1 MGVQLKRKPTWK
13 QLFIGLAGANGI
25 LLILFFV
32 LLLWPVSESEV
43 PEKAFIE
50 EEPGAEFTVNSSKQN
65 LNELVNEYVD
75 KFMKDQDDKY
85 TVDFGGENVRLL
97 GSIDAF
103 HTEIP
108 ISITLDP
115 LVQENGD
122 LVLYTSEM
130 SLGLLQ
136 LPEKKILEYVKK
148 ELETPDWVNIDPSSQ
163 SIYIGV
169 TQMEVKSNFK
179 VKVQSFDLKNDQITF
194 RIKVPNKTLGL

>member
-1 MGVQLKRKPTWK
+1 MRVQLKGKPTWK
-13 QLFIGLAGANGI
+13 QLFLGLAGANGI
-25 LLILFFV
+25 LFILFFV
-32 LLLWPVSESEV
+32 LLLWPVSETEI

-50 EEPGAEFTVNSSKQN
+50 EEPGAEFTVTSSKQN

-75 KFMKDQDDKY
+75 KFMKDQSDKY

-97 GSIDAF
+97 GSIEAF
-103 HTEIP
+103 QTDIP
-108 ISITLDP
+108 FSITLEP
-115 LVQENGD
+115 AVQENGD
-122 LVLYTSEM
+122 LVLYTSDM

-148 ELETPDWVNIDPSSQ
+148 ELATPDWVNIDPSNQ

-169 TQMEVKSNFK
+169 TQMDVKSNFK

>member
-1 MGVQLKRKPTWK
+1 MRIQLKRKPSWK
-13 QLFIGLAGANGI
+13 QLFIGLAGVNAI
-25 LLILFFV
+25 VFILFFA
-32 LLLWPVSESEV
+32 LLLWPVSGAEM
-43 PEKAFIE
+43 PEKAYIE

-75 KFMKDQDDKY
+75 KFMKDQSDKY
-85 TVDFGGENVRLL
+85 TVDFGENVRLL
-97 GSIDAF
+97 GSIEAF
-103 HTEIP
+103 QTEIP
-108 ISITLDP
+108 ISIILEP
-115 LVQENGD
+115 SVQENGD
-122 LVLYTSEM
+122 LVLYASDM

-148 ELETPDWVNIDPSSQ
+148 ELETPNWVNIDPSSQ

-169 TQMEVKSNFK
+169 TQMEVKSKFK

>member
-1 MGVQLKRKPTWK
+1 MRIQLKRKPSWK
-13 QLFIGLAGANGI
+13 QLFIGLAGVNAIVFI
-25 LLILFFV
+25 LVFA
-32 LLLWPVSESEV
+32 LLLWPVSGAEM
-43 PEKAFIE
+43 PEKAYIE

-75 KFMKDQDDKY
+75 KLMKDQSDKY
-85 TVDFGGENVRLL
+85 TVDFGENVRLL
-97 GSIDAF
+97 GSIEAF
-103 HTEIP
+103 QTEIP
-108 ISITLDP
+108 ISIILEP
-115 LVQENGD
+115 SVQENGD
-122 LVLYTSEM
+122 LVLYASDM

-148 ELETPDWVNIDPSSQ
+148 KLETPNWVNIDPSSQ

-169 TQMEVKSNFK
+169 TQMEVKSKFK